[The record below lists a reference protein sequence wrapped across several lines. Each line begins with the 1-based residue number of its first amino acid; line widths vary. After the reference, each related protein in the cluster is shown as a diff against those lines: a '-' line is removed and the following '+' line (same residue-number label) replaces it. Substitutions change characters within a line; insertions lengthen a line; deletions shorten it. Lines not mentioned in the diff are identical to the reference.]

1 MKKFI
6 ITLVLS
12 LVATLSFSAT
22 TPKYA
27 TFNIITDDAP
37 IHETQSLS
45 NTDYWVTFY
54 NIIQK
59 AQTTSSIDK
68 VVIKHDGKW
77 KYAFSTPENLIQ
89 FDIILT
95 HLTSGTHTSDGS
107 FQEGCK
113 KALDIAIKDKLIVVI
128 R

>member
-1 MKKFI
+1 MKKF
-6 ITLVLS
+6 VLTFIFS

-22 TPKYA
+22 PKYI
-27 TFNIITDDAP
+27 TFDINTENLP
-37 IHETQSLS
+37 LHEVQCVS
-45 NTDYWVTFY
+45 NSDYWVTFY

-59 AQTTSSIDK
+59 AQTSSSSEK

-77 KYAFSTPENLIQ
+77 KYVFSTPENLIQ

-95 HLTSGTHTSDGS
+95 HLTSGSNILDGS
-107 FQEGCK
+107 FQAGCK

>member
-6 ITLVLS
+6 TTLAFTLVAIIS
-12 LVATLSFSAT
+12 ASAT
-22 TPKYA
+22 TYK
-27 TFNIITDDAP
+27 TFNIDTDNAP
-37 IHETQSLS
+37 IHEAQSLS

-54 NIIQK
+54 NIIQD
-59 AQTTSSIDK
+59 AQKTSSSDK

-95 HLTSGTHTSDGS
+95 HLTSGAKLSDGS

>member
-6 ITLVLS
+6 LTFVFS

-22 TPKYA
+22 PKYA
-27 TFNIITDDAP
+27 TFDINTENLP
-37 IHETQSLS
+37 LHEVQSIS

-59 AQTTSSIDK
+59 AQTSSSSEK

-95 HLTSGTHTSDGS
+95 HLTSGSKTSDGS
-107 FQEGCK
+107 FQAGCK

-128 R
+128 Q